1 MWRWV
6 HGPIVSCLTLFVE
19 RSGLRSALVSAC
31 RLLLLGSMNRRLVL
45 LPFLLLAAVGC
56 GSSAAESS
64 SPPAGSP
71 PPGSSPPAGQNDD
84 DDDDDDDLDPAGSPP
99 TRPEDVISVYDRMG
113 NACNGGVIT
122 RTFAA
127 FTEIDANNLWT
138 APDSDPA
145 GVGSPKLASGW
156 GNLVAPSKF
165 IFEGLS
171 DDVQTTSPEQAA
183 RCSTAR
189 DIFTPITRDKRSA
202 FANVLLFA
210 GEHPHLDGFP
220 ASGSS
225 IEPVAAPV
233 RLKGYIDV
241 SSGLRNES
249 GGVVTYDDVAT
260 QHLPIYVSCERPLRV
275 ARELRSVPKTETDGL
290 DLSTCKLDGD
300 EESYT
305 CVFERVEHV
314 ADNRCTFVATD
325 VLYRTTDGGRQR
337 LSLGGRLE
345 SNGDAAIRY
354 RVTVDRYAFHVDR

>member
-1 MWRWV
+1 
-6 HGPIVSCLTLFVE
+6 
-19 RSGLRSALVSAC
+19 
-31 RLLLLGSMNRRLVL
+31 
-45 LPFLLLAAVGC
+45 
-56 GSSAAESS
+56 
-64 SPPAGSP
+64 
-71 PPGSSPPAGQNDD
+71 
-84 DDDDDDDLDPAGSPP
+84 
-99 TRPEDVISVYDRMG
+99 MG
-113 NACNGGVIT
+113 NACNGGSIT

-127 FTEIDANNLWT
+127 VTAIDANNVWT
-138 APDSDPA
+138 APDGDPA
-145 GVGSPKLASGW
+145 GLASPKLTSGW

-165 IFEGLS
+165 VLEGLS

-202 FANVLLFA
+202 FANVLLYA

-225 IEPVAAPV
+225 LDPVEAPV

-241 SSGLRNES
+241 SSGLRSES
-249 GGVVTYDDVAT
+249 DGVVTYGDVET
-260 QHLPIYVSCERPLRV
+260 QHIPIYVSCERPLRV
-275 ARELRSVPKTETDGL
+275 ARELRLVPKTETDGL

-300 EESYT
+300 EKHYA

-325 VLYRTTDGGRQR
+325 VLYRTANGGRQR

-345 SNGDAAIRY
+345 SDGDASIRY
-354 RVTVDRYAFHVDR
+354 RITVDRYAFHADR